1 MQITAV
7 QVRAAY
13 DALGLDHDLTLG
25 VTISPGYI
33 HVTTAE
39 TGPEGHPIVIGG
51 VLQRVNAGVET
62 REEEVPNVDA

>member
-13 DALGLDHDLTLG
+13 DVLGLDHDLTLG

-39 TGPEGHPIVIGG
+39 TREG
-51 VLQRVNAGVET
+51 
-62 REEEVPNVDA
+62 EVPNVDA

>member
-1 MQITAV
+1 MHFTPD
-7 QVRAAY
+7 QVRAVY
-13 DALGLDHDLTLG
+13 DTLGLDHDLTLG

-51 VLQRVNAGVET
+51 VLQSVNAGVEV
-62 REEEVPNVDA
+62 REEEAPNVDA